1 MLSFKEYLSEEF
13 NKSKVIPKKTI
24 KAYKLFKIKKNSPNK
39 LFPLYVDANKPIQIG
54 KWLDAEVGELTDK
67 GKVKSKLGP
76 LAYRP
81 GWHSGDVPV
90 ATHIGL
96 TDSVGGKPKYRAN
109 DQVWA
114 EVEIPADVDWQEEAN
129 KRAKKNKD
137 GKIVTNTAHITDQIP
152 SNGFYRYK
160 TNPNM
165 SGNWIISGAM
175 KVNKILTD
183 EEVEQINNSNGV
195 EDLPRKQ
202 PLDLNKFW
210 KN

>member
-96 TDSVGGKPKYRAN
+96 TDSIGGKPKYRAN

-137 GKIVTNTAHITDQIP
+137 GKIVANTAHITDQIP
-152 SNGFYRYK
+152 SNGFIDIK
-160 TNPNM
+160 Q
-165 SGNWIISGAM
+165 
-175 KVNKILTD
+175 ILTCL
-183 EEVEQINNSNGV
+183 VIGLYLEQ
-195 EDLPRKQ
+195 
-202 PLDLNKFW
+202 
-210 KN
+210 